1 MIAPHIMLQFIAIG
15 DHKLMHKVNKW
26 LAPKWVR
33 MWAIAA
39 TRAGD
44 GWLWGLVGLFIL
56 VFGGDDRLAA
66 VATAGSAALAG
77 IGVFV
82 LLKKISGRK
91 RPCEIEPHCWAKL
104 LPPDRFSFPSGHTIT
119 AFAVAIS
126 LSQFYPALLPALLFC
141 ALSIAASRILLG
153 MHFLSDV
160 VVAALLGTGLALS
173 SHAIFT

>member
-1 MIAPHIMLQFIAIG
+1 MTVPHIMLQFIATS

-26 LAPKWVR
+26 PAPKWVR
-33 MWAIAA
+33 LWAIAA

-56 VFGGDDRLAA
+56 FFGGQDRFAALAS
-66 VATAGSAALAG
+66 AGSAALAG
-77 IGVFV
+77 IGLFI
-82 LLKKISGRK
+82 LLKKVSGRK

-126 LSQFYPALLPALLFC
+126 FSQFYPALLPALLFC

-153 MHFLSDV
+153 DV
-160 VVAALLGTGLALS
+160 IAAVLLGTGLALT
-173 SHAIFT
+173 SHAIFA